1 MKKGRAWD
9 TGMREKRKQQK
20 SYLYAVWKRFL
31 EHRAGVISLVIVALI
46 VIAALLAPVLAKW
59 EPNSIGGGLG
69 MPPGNGHL
77 LGTDEIGRDM
87 FSRLLYGTR
96 ISLLVGILSTLIS
109 TIIGVALGLISG
121 FFGGVVDMVIMRLTD
136 IIMSFPYIL
145 LVLVSGQIFGPG
157 MWNIIL
163 ILGFVD
169 WPGMARLVRGSVLSL
184 KEADFV
190 NSSKISDMPIWY
202 ILFSEIFL
210 NVIGSV
216 LIYATTIMSASILDE
231 AALSFLGM
239 GVQLPDPSL
248 GNLLNGAESLSIL
261 TYKPWIWVPS
271 GIVIILL
278 VLGVNFI
285 GDALRDALDPTTES
299 GD

>member
-1 MKKGRAWD
+1 
-9 TGMREKRKQQK
+9 
-20 SYLYAVWKRFL
+20 
-31 EHRAGVISLVIVALI
+31 
-46 VIAALLAPVLAKW
+46 
-59 EPNSIGGGLG
+59 

>member
-1 MKKGRAWD
+1 
-9 TGMREKRKQQK
+9 MREKKQQQE

-31 EHRAGVISLVIVALI
+31 EHRAGVISLVIMALI
-46 VIAALLAPVLAKW
+46 VIAALLAPILAKH
-59 EPNSIGGGLG
+59 EPNSIGGRLSA
-69 MPPGNGHL
+69 PPGNGHL

-109 TIIGVALGLISG
+109 TIIGVVLGLISG
-121 FFGGVVDMVIMRLTD
+121 FFGGVADMVIMRLTD

-169 WPGMARLVRGSVLSL
+169 WPGMARLVRGSVLLL

-190 NSSKISDMPIWY
+190 NSSKISDMPIRY

-210 NVIGSV
+210 NVAASV

-261 TYKPWIWVPS
+261 TYKPWIWIPS
-271 GIVIILL
+271 GTVIILL

-285 GDALRDALDPTTES
+285 GDALRDALDPTAES
-299 GD
+299 GN